1 MSLRQWEAYAMRY
14 ATVQRTARENFI
26 AHDVHDAA
34 SSMDYFVWFLRS
46 GQETLLVDT
55 GFNEAAARQRK
66 RTFLRCPIASLA
78 QAGVRLDEIRETVI
92 THAHYDHAGNT
103 RLLPRTRFHLQ
114 EREMAF
120 ATGPDM
126 RHAFMRHA
134 YDPAD
139 ICDLVYANFQERL
152 AFHDGEYE
160 LRPGVTVHWVGGHTR
175 GLQIVRVHTRR
186 GWIVL
191 ASDASHYLDNLR
203 KRSPFPIVAD
213 AGQMLNAYELVERLA
228 ESPGHIIAGHDPL
241 TCRQY
246 RQAGPDGLEIYALQ
260 EPAEPDQAC

>member
-1 MSLRQWEAYAMRY
+1 MSLRQWDAYALRY
-14 ATVQRTARENFI
+14 ATVQRQARENFI

-34 SSMDYFVWFLRS
+34 TSMDYFVWFLRS
-46 GQETLLVDT
+46 GDETLLVDT

-66 RTFLRCPIASLA
+66 RTFLRCPIESLRG
-78 QAGVRLDEIRETVI
+78 AGIRLEDIRETVI

-103 RLLPRTRFHLQ
+103 RLLQGTRFHLQ
-114 EREMAF
+114 TREMAF
-120 ATGPDM
+120 ATGPEM
-126 RHAFMRHA
+126 RHRFLRAA

-139 ICDLVYANFQERL
+139 VCDLVYANFQERL
-152 AFHDGEYE
+152 AFHDDAYE

-191 ASDASHYLDNLR
+191 ASDASHYLENLR

-213 AGQMLNAYELVERLA
+213 AGQMLSAYELVEQLA
-228 ESPGHIIAGHDPL
+228 ESPDHIIPGHDPAVSGLYRRSGPEGLDIFSL
-241 TCRQY
+241 TDPV
-246 RQAGPDGLEIYALQ
+246 AG
-260 EPAEPDQAC
+260 

>member
-92 THAHYDHAGNT
+92 THAHYDH
-103 RLLPRTRFHLQ
+103 
-114 EREMAF
+114 E
-120 ATGPDM
+120 
-126 RHAFMRHA
+126 
-134 YDPAD
+134 
-139 ICDLVYANFQERL
+139 
-152 AFHDGEYE
+152 GEYE

-260 EPAEPDQAC
+260 EPAEPHQAG